1 MKKLKKYFY
10 LLFKSIYFFLIT
22 FTQKNK
28 FLVDKRVFL
37 KDFEKE
43 KENIFC
49 IFIELGNHPVNFNY
63 VEYLLNGKVLS
74 KSRKVYLV
82 ILPEFD
88 IKKNYSKNT
97 FSQFSNMLR
106 SETILYPIIS
116 VIKDFNPS
124 IFICKN
130 RSDANDFFNLSEDKK
145 FPQDAEYEKI
155 NYKSFYVNDLYK
167 NIISYKYRPLIAAP
181 VHKKDI
187 LNNVFL
193 KKNQKEIITI
203 SIRYTFDAQKKGND
217 NYDIFRNSNIDV
229 WLDVCDWIKNN
240 TDYLP
245 VIIPDLELLAEKD
258 SFFRNHEI
266 FNLATYDL
274 ALRTALYEVS
284 FLNLLVPSGFA
295 ELLIHS
301 QNNFKIFKFGDERIK
316 NGLPNSIE
324 ENMKTYDVRKNEQLK
339 FCSDNQK
346 IYWGSDSENY
356 NFIISEIQ
364 KFIKTNKK

>member
-1 MKKLKKYFY
+1 M
-10 LLFKSIYFFLIT
+10 
-22 FTQKNK
+22 
-28 FLVDKRVFL
+28 
-37 KDFEKE
+37 
-43 KENIFC
+43 
-49 IFIELGNHPVNFNY
+49 
-63 VEYLLNGKVLS
+63 
-74 KSRKVYLV
+74 
-82 ILPEFD
+82 
-88 IKKNYSKNT
+88 
-97 FSQFSNMLR
+97 
-106 SETILYPIIS
+106 
-116 VIKDFNPS
+116 
-124 IFICKN
+124 
-130 RSDANDFFNLSEDKK
+130 
-145 FPQDAEYEKI
+145 
-155 NYKSFYVNDLYK
+155 YK